1 MAAVDFP
8 SNPVNGQTFTSQGK
22 TWTYNGTGWAL
33 SGAATGV
40 TSAAAPAGYNSGTG
54 QVSVSG
60 TVSEFNAALV
70 DGDFATVT
78 GAETLSNKTL
88 TAPVVTVATNVQT
101 GNYVLALSD
110 ASKVVEM
117 NVGSANTVTVPEDAS
132 VNFPVGSQIEIVQI
146 GTGQTEI
153 IAGGSATILSPGP
166 GNKVSARYGKVTLY
180 KSAANMWVLNGNLAA

>member
-22 TWTYNGTGWAL
+22 TWTYNGVGWAL
-33 SGAATGV
+33 SGAATGM

-117 NVGSANTVTVPEDAS
+117 SVGSANTVTVPEDAS

-146 GTGQTEI
+146 GVGQTEI
-153 IAGGSATILSPGP
+153 LAGGAVTLLSPGP
-166 GNKVSARYGKVTLY
+166 GNKVSARYGKVVLY
-180 KSAANMWVLNGNLAA
+180 KSSADTWVLNGDLSA